1 MSKKAK
7 KSALGQGLDS
17 IFGQDVTKLIDDIE
31 SSNEHSS
38 TQIDIAVIRPNPY
51 QPRKTFDE
59 KALNELCQ
67 SIQEHG
73 IFTPLLL
80 RKSLQGYEI
89 IAGERRYRAALK
101 AGLTEVPAI
110 VVDFNDQQMME
121 VAILENVQRED
132 LNPIEEANA
141 YKNLMDK
148 LGYTQEVLAQ
158 RVGKS
163 REYCA
168 NMMRLLKLPS
178 DVQELVSEGKLT
190 MGHVRPLITLENE
203 EEISELANKIIKDK
217 MSVREV
223 ESYLKEM
230 KNDSAPKRKI
240 ERVQDPYIKDVENN
254 MMERL
259 QTKVEI
265 ANKKI
270 VIKYTNNEDLN
281 RILELLNCIEE

>member
-38 TQIDIAVIRPNPY
+38 TQIDISVIRPNPY
-51 QPRKTFDE
+51 QPRKIFDE

-80 RKSLQGYEI
+80 RNSIQGYEI

-168 NMMRLLKLPS
+168 NIMRLLKLPS
-178 DVQELVSEGKLT
+178 DVQELVSDGKLT

-223 ESYLKEM
+223 ENYLKEM
-230 KNDSAPKRKI
+230 KNDSTPKRKI